1 MPVLFQTQSV
11 VNAPAAAS
19 LPRPLLPLL
28 LLPAH
33 HSSTACRIVFPPIE
47 MMFHTDVE
55 LGMPGFSEGRTVLA
69 CGERT
74 HPLSFLLLGLAQ
86 GPASP
91 ASEKPTKAKRNQRRQ
106 AAVRYSMGQY
116 APRWQ
121 LWKKPPLPDLAAKA
135 LYSSMYL
142 QTYAPADIIRLAR

>member
-86 GPASP
+86 RVARVRETHEGKTQPESRL
-91 ASEKPTKAKRNQRRQ
+91 T
-106 AAVRYSMGQY
+106 AVRYSMGQY

-142 QTYAPADIIRLAR
+142 LRQTNMTNKCAS